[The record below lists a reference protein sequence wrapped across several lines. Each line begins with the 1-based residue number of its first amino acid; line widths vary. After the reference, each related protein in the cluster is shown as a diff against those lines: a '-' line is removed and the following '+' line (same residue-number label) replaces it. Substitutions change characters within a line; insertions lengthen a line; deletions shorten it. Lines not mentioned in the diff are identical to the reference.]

1 MAHLP
6 PTLKVQNMNTFWR
19 LGRFFLRK
27 LNCYLIFRYIYLLTY
42 LLTFALYTFLNT
54 KLIISFFIQGLST
67 QTPVKGWKIRNTTW
81 YTEFFHITCMSRLDS
96 VINFYIM
103 HTFYNGLRS
112 FLIIFSFCANHVY
125 EIYHQISVHTFNM
138 YFWKTA

>member
-27 LNCYLIFRYIYLLTY
+27 LNCYLIFRYIYLLT
-42 LLTFALYTFLNT
+42 FALYTFLNT

-67 QTPVKGWKIRNTTW
+67 QTPVNSQHNMVHRVFSYHMHVQTRFCDQFLHYAYLLQWVEIFSDNFQFFFKLFLRNT
-81 YTEFFHITCMSRLDS
+81 SS
-96 VINFYIM
+96 NFRTY
-103 HTFYNGLRS
+103 FQ
-112 FLIIFSFCANHVY
+112 HVLLENCI
-125 EIYHQISVHTFNM
+125 EI
-138 YFWKTA
+138 